1 VDSMDDLKKG
11 LKILSDVTKGGAVQG
26 FGPDV
31 SRPERDA
38 FKQAV
43 KLTLVSVFNM
53 SILLLLD
60 LCLILL
66 HATGTS
72 STFASLELPPKT
84 TSGQVAIG
92 VGFGLVLA
100 LIVWS
105 ICLGLR
111 KPQATPSAA
120 KKTVAELWGQKQAE
134 DESKED
140 DGENSESDVQ
150 VVVLR
155 PAELTSVNGN
165 GRVVDAKGKTR
176 LQMYKGSGRSN
187 AVHPA
192 PRSSSSP
199 PLPDD
204 AGRQPQLA
212 SP

>member
-1 VDSMDDLKKG
+1 MKKPPW
-11 LKILSDVTKGGAVQG
+11 IIMSDVSKGGAIQG

-31 SRPERDA
+31 SKPERDA
-38 FKQAV
+38 FKQV
-43 KLTLVSVFNM
+43 IKLSSVSVLTM

-66 HATGTS
+66 YSTGAS

-84 TSGQVAIG
+84 TIGQVAIG

-100 LIVWS
+100 LIVWTVR
-105 ICLGLR
+105 LGLR

-120 KKTVAELWGQKQAE
+120 QKTVAELWGQKQVE
-134 DESKED
+134 GESKED
-140 DGENSESDVQ
+140 DGDNSESNDQ

-155 PAELTSVNGN
+155 PAELTSANGN

-176 LQMYKGSGRSN
+176 PQIYKGSERSN

-192 PRSSSSP
+192 PRSTSSP

-204 AGRQPQLA
+204 AGRQLQLG
-212 SP
+212 SPSPLNS